1 MHTARPISSPHR
13 HLRRAIPANPY
24 PIPPMPRPA
33 PLMPPAAFPALP
45 EPFACPAEKKW
56 SRHDPANAPHT
67 SRWTCHNPGDNPM
80 TYCIPLALII
90 PAAPP
95 AASIRDTG
103 QAALTRP
110 GWAEP
115 GQDHSGLCLPHAA
128 PPLSLLPPPPPPA
141 SLPPPPP
148 I

>member
-1 MHTARPISSPHR
+1 MRTARPIPSPHR

-24 PIPPMPRPA
+24 PIPRMPRPA

-67 SRWTCHNPGDNPM
+67 SRRTCHTPGDNPM

-110 GWAEP
+110 
-115 GQDHSGLCLPHAA
+115 
-128 PPLSLLPPPPPPA
+128 
-141 SLPPPPP
+141 
-148 I
+148 

>member
-1 MHTARPISSPHR
+1 MHTARPIPSPHR

-45 EPFACPAEKKW
+45 KPFACPAEKKW

-67 SRWTCHNPGDNPM
+67 SRRTCHNPGDNPM

-103 QAALTRP
+103 QAASTRP
-110 GWAEP
+110 GWAESRP
-115 GQDHSGLCLPHAA
+115 GPLRPVA
-128 PPLSLLPPPPPPA
+128 P
-141 SLPPPPP
+141 
-148 I
+148 

>member
-1 MHTARPISSPHR
+1 
-13 HLRRAIPANPY
+13 
-24 PIPPMPRPA
+24 
-33 PLMPPAAFPALP
+33 
-45 EPFACPAEKKW
+45 
-56 SRHDPANAPHT
+56 
-67 SRWTCHNPGDNPM
+67 M

-115 GQDHSGLCLPHAA
+115 GQDHSGLWLATR
-128 PPLSLLPPPPPPA
+128 PPA
-141 SLPPPPP
+141 CACWPRPRRR
-148 I
+148 